1 MLSQIQLQEIRE
13 HLEKAQNPVFFFDND
28 VDGLMSFILLRRFIN
43 RGKGVAIKS
52 FPELDET
59 YLKKIEEF
67 NSDYVFILDKPS
79 VSNSFL
85 NEVERKNIPVIWIDH
100 HDVEINLNHRNVFY
114 YNPILSKK
122 KSSEPTSYI
131 AYKVVNNRKD
141 MWIAVA
147 GCISD
152 NYIPE
157 FYNDFLKECPEL
169 LKRNVESAFEILYES
184 EFGKLITILDFSLK
198 DTTTNVVSMI
208 TFLFDASSPSDILIE
223 SEKNLKILKRY
234 NQIEKIYSNLIEKA
248 KRIAR
253 SSRKVIFFH
262 YGGELSISA
271 DIANELSY
279 RFPGKIIIVAHKKG
293 NVANLSIRGKID
305 VRKITLEAVKRIPG
319 STGGGHKNATGAKVS
334 IDKLNEF
341 RDFFE
346 EEVSRRLR

>member
-1 MLSQIQLQEIRE
+1 MLSHLQLQEIRE

-28 VDGLMSFILLRRFIN
+28 VDGLMSFILLRRYIG

-59 YLKKIEEF
+59 YLKRVEEF
-67 NSDYVFILDKPS
+67 NSDYVFILDKPN

-85 NEVERKNIPVIWIDH
+85 IQVERKNLPVVWIDH
-100 HDVEINLNHRNVFY
+100 HDVDVSLNWKNVSY

-131 AYKVVNNRKD
+131 AYKVVNDKKD
-141 MWIAVA
+141 MWIAMA
-147 GCISD
+147 GCIGD
-152 NYIPE
+152 NFIPE
-157 FYNDFLKECPEL
+157 FSQDFSRQYPDLWRK
-169 LKRNVESAFEILYES
+169 NSDSAFEILYES

-208 TFLFDASSPSDILIE
+208 NFLFSAKSPSDILIE
-223 SEKNLKILKRY
+223 SEKNSRILMRY
-234 NQIEKIYSNLIEKA
+234 SQVDKIYKNLVEKA
-248 KRIAR
+248 KKVSR
-253 SSRKVIFFH
+253 SSKKVVFFH

-279 RFPGKIIIVAHKKG
+279 RFPSKIIIVAHDKG
-293 NVANLSIRGKID
+293 SVANISIRGKID
-305 VRKITLEAVKRIPG
+305 IRKITLEVVKKIP
-319 STGGGHKNATGAKVS
+319 SATGGGHKNATGARVP
-334 IDKLNEF
+334 IDKLNDF

-346 EEVSRRLR
+346 EEVDKLG